1 MCFSIYRS
9 VPQKKSH
16 FGANN
21 QISFQARG
29 RVLGGSSSINYMFYV
44 RPSKEDLNRWEQ
56 KYGCTGWG
64 YDDMLPIMKRIEDA
78 DVSIADHPLRNR
90 GGTMGVQRL
99 MDGNKNADW
108 FIEAAQKN
116 GYTFNEDYNADTQEG
131 VSYTQYSQKSGRRWS
146 TVHGYLLYVTV

>member
-1 MCFSIYRS
+1 
-9 VPQKKSH
+9 
-16 FGANN
+16 
-21 QISFQARG
+21 
-29 RVLGGSSSINYMFYV
+29 
-44 RPSKEDLNRWEQ
+44 
-56 KYGCTGWG
+56 
-64 YDDMLPIMKRIEDA
+64 MLPIMKRIEDA

-131 VSYTQYSQKSGRRWS
+131 VSYTQYSQKRGRRWS